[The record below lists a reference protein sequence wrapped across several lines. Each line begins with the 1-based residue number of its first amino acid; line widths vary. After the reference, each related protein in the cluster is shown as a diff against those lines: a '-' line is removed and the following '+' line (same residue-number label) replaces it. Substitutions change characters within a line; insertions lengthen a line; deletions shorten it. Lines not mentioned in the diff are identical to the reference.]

1 MSRGYSA
8 LELMAIVMARELRDG
23 EVVVMGA
30 VPALPMAACRLAR
43 ALHAPNLSYI
53 VGGSGTVNPVP
64 DGLPASS
71 CDPALAPA
79 ATTLPLP
86 DVVLLEGR
94 GDALDVFCA
103 GGLQIDAYGNCNLVG
118 VGDPQRPALR
128 GPGSVGLP
136 FLPAVGRS
144 LLYTTTHNARTLV
157 ERVDVVSGPGHRRAD
172 ATDATGNGGPER
184 VGAAGGGPALVVT
197 PLATLDF
204 DATGRM
210 RLRTVHPGVEVAEVV
225 EATGFALAPDP
236 VGETPPPSAEE
247 RAALDR
253 IDVHGTLK
261 EAT

>member
-1 MSRGYSA
+1 MSRSWSV
-8 LELMAIVMARELRDG
+8 LELMAVVMSRDLRDG

-30 VPALPMAACRLAR
+30 VPALPLAACRLAR

-64 DGLPASS
+64 EGLPASS
-71 CDPALAPA
+71 CDPDLAPA

-118 VGDPQRPALR
+118 VGDPRRPALR

-144 LLYTTTHNARTLV
+144 LLYTTTHNPRTLV
-157 ERVDVVSGPGHRRAD
+157 EKVDVVSGPGHRRA
-172 ATDATGNGGPER
+172 AETPPIGNGHG
-184 VGAAGGGPALVVT
+184 GGGGPALVVT

-210 RLRTVHPGVEVAEVV
+210 RLRTVHPGVEVAEVMA
-225 EATGFALAPDP
+225 ATGFALAPGP
-236 VGETPPPSAEE
+236 VDATPPPSEE
-247 RAALDR
+247 ELAALDR
-253 IDVHGTLK
+253 IDVHETLK